1 MRTSTALLALGLG
14 FHASL
19 AWGAMTESPSGIDSR
34 LHFEWEASQSRGGR
48 PVITGYLYNDYRR
61 AATNVVLLVETLD
74 AGGQVT
80 GRTIGLLPSLVPV
93 AGRTY
98 FSVPLAS
105 AGAGYR
111 LSVTSFEWYAGG
123 SN

>member
-1 MRTSTALLALGLG
+1 MRTSSALLALALSLT
-14 FHASL
+14 ASL
-19 AWGAMTESPSGIDSR
+19 AWGAMTSSPSGIDSR
-34 LHFEWEASQSRGGR
+34 LRLEWEASRSPAGR
-48 PVITGYLYNDYRR
+48 PMIAGYLYNDYRR

-74 AGGQVT
+74 AAGQVT

-93 AGRTY
+93 SGRTY
-98 FSVPLAS
+98 FTVPLRTG
-105 AGAGYR
+105 GAGYR